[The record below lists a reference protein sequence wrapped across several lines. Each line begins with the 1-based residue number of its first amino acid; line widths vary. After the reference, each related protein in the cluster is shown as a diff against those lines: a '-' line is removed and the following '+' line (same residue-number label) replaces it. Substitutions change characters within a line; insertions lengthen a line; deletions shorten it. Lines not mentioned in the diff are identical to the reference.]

1 MLTLSECSNEKSGT
15 THENGLDCQFEV
27 VPEYIP
33 SSSRLKFE
41 LLQVISECNNVC
53 LSNNAIMQ
61 CLFFALEGD
70 ALEGDALEGDAL
82 EGDALEGDALDAGL
96 FDEPFDCIRG
106 DFEFV
111 APGPTNRYSYMRELK
126 RF

>member
-1 MLTLSECSNEKSGT
+1 
-15 THENGLDCQFEV
+15 
-27 VPEYIP
+27 
-33 SSSRLKFE
+33 
-41 LLQVISECNNVC
+41 
-53 LSNNAIMQ
+53 MQ
-61 CLFFALEGD
+61 CLFF
-70 ALEGDALEGDAL
+70 AL

-111 APGPTNRYSYMRELK
+111 APCPTNRYSYMRELK

>member
-70 ALEGDALEGDAL
+70 AL
-82 EGDALEGDALDAGL
+82 DAGL

-126 RF
+126 KF

>member
-70 ALEGDALEGDAL
+70 ALEGDAL
-82 EGDALEGDALDAGL
+82 DAGL
-96 FDEPFDCIRG
+96 IDEPFDCICG

-111 APGPTNRYSYMRELK
+111 APGPTNRYTQLHA
-126 RF
+126 

>member
-15 THENGLDCQFEV
+15 THENVLDCQFEV

-53 LSNNAIMQ
+53 LSKNTKMQ
-61 CLFFALEGD
+61 CLFF
-70 ALEGDALEGDAL
+70 AL

-96 FDEPFDCIRG
+96 FDEPFDGIR
-106 DFEFV
+106 
-111 APGPTNRYSYMRELK
+111 S
-126 RF
+126 

>member
-70 ALEGDALEGDAL
+70 ALEGDAL
-82 EGDALEGDALDAGL
+82 DAGL

-111 APGPTNRYSYMRELK
+111 APGPTNRYSYMREMK

>member
-1 MLTLSECSNEKSGT
+1 MSTVLHTYWFFYYTPL
-15 THENGLDCQFEV
+15 HAII
-27 VPEYIP
+27 EYIP

-70 ALEGDALEGDAL
+70 ALEGN
-82 EGDALEGDALDAGL
+82 ALDAGL

-126 RF
+126 KF

>member
-70 ALEGDALEGDAL
+70 ALEGDAL
-82 EGDALEGDALDAGL
+82 DAGL
-96 FDEPFDCIRG
+96 FDEPFDGIRR
-106 DFEFV
+106 DFAHDSNLLRPAQQTV
-111 APGPTNRYSYMRELK
+111 THSYMLKLK

>member
-1 MLTLSECSNEKSGT
+1 MPEWEIDLPESRGTSEG
-15 THENGLDCQFEV
+15 G
-27 VPEYIP
+27 
-33 SSSRLKFE
+33 
-41 LLQVISECNNVC
+41 
-53 LSNNAIMQ
+53 
-61 CLFFALEGD
+61 
-70 ALEGDALEGDAL
+70 
-82 EGDALEGDALDAGL
+82 ALEGDALDAGL

>member
-70 ALEGDALEGDAL
+70 ALEGDAL
-82 EGDALEGDALDAGL
+82 DAGL

-106 DFEFV
+106 DFARPKKIV
-111 APGPTNRYSYMRELK
+111 THSYFCYTLLLHLN
-126 RF
+126 

>member
-1 MLTLSECSNEKSGT
+1 MLTLSEFSNEKSGT
-15 THENGLDCQFEV
+15 THEKGLDCQFEV

-61 CLFFALEGD
+61 CLPWKAIPWKAMPWMQGSSTSPSTAFAETLNLLRP
-70 ALEGDALEGDAL
+70 AQQT
-82 EGDALEGDALDAGL
+82 
-96 FDEPFDCIRG
+96 
-106 DFEFV
+106 V
-111 APGPTNRYSYMRELK
+111 THSYMRELK